1 VIPIFVLAALQAAP
15 QESRYYRVEPVAQP
29 AQLVLEVSGIT
40 LLEDGRPMVC
50 TRRGEVYIVDNAY
63 GEPGKQPV
71 FQLYAQGLQE
81 PLGLLPHDGW
91 IYVAQRA
98 ELSRMRD
105 TDGDGRMDELETVC
119 DEWRISGNYHEYLF
133 GPVLDR
139 EGNFWVTSNR
149 PFGDEP
155 FGSVKWRGFAHR
167 INQKGELQPVC
178 AGLRSPCG
186 IATSPDGEIFYSDNQ
201 GEWCGTSKLSLLE
214 EGMFYGHP
222 WGVDS
227 CKDPLWK
234 FADPGHPR
242 NEVLMPEVSKEIP
255 TFRLPAVWFPY
266 DKMGRS
272 PSGFVWDETAGKFG
286 PFAHQIFIGDQ
297 YQSSVIRV
305 ALEKVDGRWQ
315 GACFPFRVG
324 LGSGVVR
331 VGWGKDGSLFCGET
345 NRGWGSLG
353 PKTAGLERLVWTGET
368 PFEILAMRA
377 TAEGFELEFTQ
388 AVDPSSAADTA
399 SYAFESYTH
408 LLHETYG
415 SDEVEKQ
422 TLHVS
427 AAHVAPDGKS
437 VRLALD
443 GRRAGYVHELHAKL
457 RNAQGE
463 PLLHEAAYYTLNSI
477 PR

>member
-1 VIPIFVLAALQAAP
+1 
-15 QESRYYRVEPVAQP
+15 
-29 AQLVLEVSGIT
+29 
-40 LLEDGRPMVC
+40 
-50 TRRGEVYIVDNAY
+50 
-63 GEPGKQPV
+63 
-71 FQLYAQGLQE
+71 
-81 PLGLLPHDGW
+81 
-91 IYVAQRA
+91 
-98 ELSRMRD
+98 
-105 TDGDGRMDELETVC
+105 
-119 DEWRISGNYHEYLF
+119 
-133 GPVLDR
+133 
-139 EGNFWVTSNR
+139 
-149 PFGDEP
+149 
-155 FGSVKWRGFAHR
+155 
-167 INQKGELQPVC
+167 VC

-186 IATSPDGEIFYSDNQ
+186 IATSPEGELFYSDNQ

-242 NEVLMPEVSKEIP
+242 NEVLMPEVPKEIP
-255 TFRLPAVWFPY
+255 SFRLPAVWFPY

-272 PSGFVWDETAGKFG
+272 PSGFVWDESGGKFG

-297 YQSSVIRV
+297 YQSSVLRV

-324 LGSGVVR
+324 LSSGVVR
-331 VGWGKDGSLFCGET
+331 VAWGKDGSLFCGET

-353 PKTAGLERLVWTGET
+353 PKSAGLERLVWTGEL

-388 AVDPSSAADTA
+388 AVDAASAADPGA
-399 SYAFESYTH
+399 YSFESYTY

-415 SDEVEKQ
+415 SDEVEKKK
-422 TLHVS
+422 LAVS
-427 AAHVAPDGKS
+427 SVKVAPDGRS
-437 VRLALD
+437 VRLVLD

-463 PLLHEAAYYTLNSI
+463 PLLHDAAYYTLNAI